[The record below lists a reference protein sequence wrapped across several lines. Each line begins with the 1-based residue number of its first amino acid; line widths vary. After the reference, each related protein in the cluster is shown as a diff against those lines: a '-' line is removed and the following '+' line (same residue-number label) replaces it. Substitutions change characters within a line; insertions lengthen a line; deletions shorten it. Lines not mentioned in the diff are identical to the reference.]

1 MKMLRL
7 VLLGLAA
14 IIAFVLCGNFLLRAY
29 KSAAPATA
37 LNAPAPAGSQ
47 DSAAAPLRAALSPEA
62 LSASRAAI
70 EHAIADTPDYAR
82 FFDRLRE
89 AFPADYET
97 IMNMVAAAGQGRDVN
112 VDSVMS
118 DAVAALRRAQG
129 TAAAKAPDP
138 ALARIFTM
146 HLAEMKAL
154 AERDPH
160 LCVAFLYG
168 ANVPGFPA
176 FAADHRGLVADA
188 ALAGLEA
195 MSAGRSSG
203 VERGGPSD
211 ADFQALDHALV
222 GRGLTRPE
230 IDALLDGRTPEPP
243 IDDAT
248 MCTAGQTYLSTLAEL
263 PPEVRAR
270 LYGLAVDLMAKS

>member
-1 MKMLRL
+1 MRMLRL

-14 IIAFVLCGNFLLRAY
+14 IIAFVLCANFLLRAY
-29 KSAAPATA
+29 RSGAPATA
-37 LNAPAPAGSQ
+37 VSEPAPPAAPSGQ
-47 DSAAAPLRAALSPEA
+47 AAPLRAALSPEA
-62 LSASRAAI
+62 LAAARASVEQAI
-70 EHAIADTPDYAR
+70 SRTPDYAR
-82 FFDRLRE
+82 FFDRLRQD
-89 AFPADYET
+89 FPGDYDA
-97 IMNMVAAAGQGRDVN
+97 IMNMVAAASQGRDVD
-112 VDSVMS
+112 VDAVMS
-118 DAVAALRRAQG
+118 DAVAALRRAEG
-129 TAAAKAPDP
+129 TQAAKAPDA

-154 AERDPH
+154 GERDPH

-176 FAADHRGLVADA
+176 FAAEHRALVADA

-195 MSAGRSSG
+195 MSAGRTSG
-203 VERGGPSD
+203 IDRGAPTD

-222 GRGLTRPE
+222 DHKLTRPE
-230 IDALLDGRTPEPP
+230 IDALLDGRAPEPP

-248 MCTAGQTYLSTLAEL
+248 MCAAGQTYLSTLAGL
-263 PPEVRAR
+263 PPDVRAR